1 MDTQCR
7 KELMKQRRLDAFI
20 RREEY
25 EESMNKLPINE
36 RAIIKDVL
44 SQINAANLADKL
56 EKLKLGQFNRQLNR
70 QHHQRILKQASEQA
84 SAEVKAEFKAKA
96 IGIMCMGTLA
106 YVGLTLI
113 TR

>member
-7 KELMKQRRLDAFI
+7 EELMKQRRLDAII

-56 EKLKLGQFNRQLNR
+56 EKLKLEQLNR
-70 QHHQRILKQASEQA
+70 QHHQRILKQASDSA
-84 SAEVKAEFKAKA
+84 KAEVKAEFKAKA

>member
-7 KELMKQRRLDAFI
+7 KELMKQRRLDAII

-25 EESMNKLPINE
+25 EESMNKLPLNE

-56 EKLKLGQFNRQLNR
+56 EKLKLEQLDR
-70 QHHQRILKQASEQA
+70 QHHQRILKQASDSA
-84 SAEVKAEFKAKA
+84 KAEVKAEFKAKA

>member
-1 MDTQCR
+1 MDTQCQ
-7 KELMKQRRLDAFI
+7 KELMKQRRLDAII

-56 EKLKLGQFNRQLNR
+56 EKLKLEQLNR
-70 QHHQRILKQASEQA
+70 QHHQRILKQASDSA
-84 SAEVKAEFKAKA
+84 KAEVKAEFKAKA

>member
-1 MDTQCR
+1 
-7 KELMKQRRLDAFI
+7 MKQRRLDAII

-56 EKLKLGQFNRQLNR
+56 EKLKLEQLNR
-70 QHHQRILKQASEQA
+70 QHHQRILKQASDSA
-84 SAEVKAEFKAKA
+84 KAEVKAEFKAIA

>member
-7 KELMKQRRLDAFI
+7 KELMKQRRLDAII

-56 EKLKLGQFNRQLNR
+56 EKLKLEQLNR
-70 QHHQRILKQASEQA
+70 QHHQRILKQASDSA
-84 SAEVKAEFKAKA
+84 KAEVKAEFKAKA

>member
-7 KELMKQRRLDAFI
+7 KELMKQRRLDAII

-56 EKLKLGQFNRQLNR
+56 EKLKLEQLNR
-70 QHHQRILKQASEQA
+70 QHHQRILKQASDSA
-84 SAEVKAEFKAKA
+84 KAEVEAEFKAKA

>member
-1 MDTQCR
+1 
-7 KELMKQRRLDAFI
+7 MKQRRLDAII

-56 EKLKLGQFNRQLNR
+56 EKLKLEQLNR
-70 QHHQRILKQASEQA
+70 QHHQRILKQASDSA
-84 SAEVKAEFKAKA
+84 KAEVKAEFKAKA

>member
-7 KELMKQRRLDAFI
+7 KELMKQRRLDAII

-56 EKLKLGQFNRQLNR
+56 EKLKLEQLNR
-70 QHHQRILKQASEQA
+70 QHHQRILKQASDSA
-84 SAEVKAEFKAKA
+84 KAEVKAEFKANA

>member
-1 MDTQCR
+1 
-7 KELMKQRRLDAFI
+7 
-20 RREEY
+20 
-25 EESMNKLPINE
+25 MNKLPINE

-56 EKLKLGQFNRQLNR
+56 EKLKLEQLNR
-70 QHHQRILKQASEQA
+70 QHHQRILKQASDSA
-84 SAEVKAEFKAKA
+84 KAEVEAEFKAKA